1 MNHLINE
8 RLSIPASFFKRVWA
22 LTLNGVVSFFLN
34 VVYDIS
40 AIKTSSAICLPPEI
54 PVNNMDD
61 VRVRLS
67 VGVGGEM
74 GLSRDETS
82 VK

>member
-1 MNHLINE
+1 M
-8 RLSIPASFFKRVWA
+8 PASFFKRVWA

-40 AIKTSSAICLPPEI
+40 AIKTSSANGLPPEI
-54 PVNNMDD
+54 PVSNMDD
-61 VRVRLS
+61 VSMRLS
-67 VGVGGEM
+67 VGVVGEM